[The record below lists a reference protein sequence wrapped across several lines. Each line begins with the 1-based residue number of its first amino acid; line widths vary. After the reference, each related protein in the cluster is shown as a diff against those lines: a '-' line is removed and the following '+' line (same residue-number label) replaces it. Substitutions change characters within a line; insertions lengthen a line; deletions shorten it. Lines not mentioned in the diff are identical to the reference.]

1 MKVKLVRND
10 KITKIRLDKELA
22 IERSKILRE

>member
-22 IERSKILRE
+22 IERLKIVRE